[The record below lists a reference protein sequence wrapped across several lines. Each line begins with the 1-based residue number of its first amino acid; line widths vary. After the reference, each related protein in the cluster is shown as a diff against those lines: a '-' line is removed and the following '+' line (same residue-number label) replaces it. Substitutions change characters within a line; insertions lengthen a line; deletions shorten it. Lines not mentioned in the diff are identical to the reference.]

1 MLAMPKIKLT
11 EKKAAQLVDN
21 PTPKKHEIFWDRL
34 LPGFGLRRRREGART
49 YVAGGRFG
57 GKHYRPLEV
66 GDARKMTFDDARAKA
81 REWLAFDA
89 EGKDPRVEEA
99 VKAAAGAAKKRAEE
113 HRNGHTCAAVAA
125 DFLDDPVIKR
135 QRKYREVKR
144 HVDRLVQLWGSRPIH
159 GITRSEAL
167 ALIKAKAKSAPAE
180 ARNLRNDASQLFG
193 WARDQDY
200 GLEVNVFVD
209 IKPSRVI
216 GEKVARDRAF
226 SIAEARQFYAEVSK
240 LNSPYKEAYQ
250 LLALS
255 GLRLRECTAAKKG
268 EWDFDAKI
276 WTVPADRMKG
286 KNGKAKPFKVPLT
299 DRMISILKSLKKF
312 SGDYV
317 FTTDGGRTH
326 VVLGSKIKNQ
336 LDAKLQF
343 AEPWVNH
350 DLRRTVA
357 TRLTDDLGVKE
368 TVADAIL
375 AHRKKGSEGVYNRAE
390 YVEQR
395 RAALELWGNYVDPPS
410 NVTPLRARA

>member
-1 MLAMPKIKLT
+1 MPKIKLT
-11 EKKAAQLVDN
+11 EKKVAQLLST
-21 PTPKKHEIFWDRL
+21 PAPKKQVIYWNLL
-34 LPGFGLRRRREGART
+34 LPNSGLRLRPEGGASF
-49 YVAGGRFG
+49 VIGARFG
-57 GKHYRPLEV
+57 GKHYTPHKA
-66 GDARKMTFDDARAKA
+66 GDARVMKFDDFMTKA
-81 REWLAFDA
+81 REYLAADA
-89 EGKDPRVEEA
+89 EGKDPRELEA
-99 VKAAAGAAKKRAEE
+99 AKAAAEAAKKLEE
-113 HRNGHTCAAVAA
+113 DRRNGHTVAAVAG

-144 HVDRLVQLWGSRPIH
+144 HVDQLTRLWGSRPIH
-159 GITRSEAL
+159 SITRSEAL
-167 ALIKAKAKSAPAE
+167 ALVKAKARAAPAE
-180 ARNLRNDASQLFG
+180 ARNLRNDASQLFA

-200 GLEVNVFVD
+200 GLEVNIFAD

-268 EWDFDAKI
+268 EWDFDAKV

-299 DRMISILKSLKKF
+299 ERMISILKSLKKF

-343 AEPWVNH
+343 KESWVNH
-350 DLRRTVA
+350 DLRRTIS

-375 AHRKKGSEGVYNRAE
+375 AHRKKGIEAVYNRAE
-390 YVEQR
+390 YVAAR
-395 RAALELWGNYVDPPS
+395 RDALEKWGDHVDPPS